1 MPRMSLDSVSS
12 QKDAAS
18 SVGGS
23 MLQVMGR
30 RWMVAAGHPLAAQ
43 AAARI
48 LQAGGNA
55 IDAGVAAGFM
65 LGVVHPDMVS
75 FAGVAPILVH
85 LGHTGETFEVSGVGP
100 YPKRATADFFREKC
114 GGQIPVGLL
123 RTVVPAAPDA
133 WCAALEHWGTKTFG
147 ETVAPALECAE
158 RGFPLSVFSAY
169 QFGRAADKVR
179 RFPTSAAVYL
189 KDGQGP
195 PPGHLL
201 VEAELAETI
210 KKMVAA
216 ETASHG
222 RGRGAAIRAARD
234 VFYKGEIAQR
244 IADYHAREGGLMTTE
259 DLAEFSVEIAPALK
273 TSFGEYEVASCGF
286 WCQGPVLLQMLNLIE
301 SYDWRALGHNTPRAL
316 HILVEAMKLAFA
328 DREAYYGD
336 PLHVKVPADGLLSK
350 EYAKIRRGLIR
361 EDRAFPDLPS
371 AGDPWGLRATAN
383 GGHGISGPVT
393 LRPEGSLDTSYVC
406 VVDAEGNAFSATP
419 SDPGVDSP
427 LVPGVGC
434 VVSPRGSQ
442 GWLTPGH
449 PSIVGPGK
457 RPRLTPAPA
466 LVLRDGRAFMPVG
479 TPGGDVQQ
487 QAILQVF
494 LNVAAHG
501 MRPQQAIDAPRIASR
516 SFPDSFWPHAHAP
529 GVVEAES
536 RLSPETRNALG
547 VLGHNMADWPDW
559 DWRAGAVC
567 CVVVGPDG
575 VLSGGADPRRGAL
588 AIGW

>member
-1 MPRMSLDSVSS
+1 MSLDSVSS

-85 LGHTGETFEVSGVGP
+85 LARTRETFEVSGVGP

-114 GGQIPVGLL
+114 GGQIPAGVL

-133 WCAALEHWGTKTFG
+133 WCAALERWGTKSFG

-195 PPGHLL
+195 PPGYLL

-210 KKMVAA
+210 KMMVAA
-216 ETASHG
+216 ETASRA
-222 RGRGAAIRAARD
+222 RGRGAAIREARD

-244 IADYHAREGGLMTTE
+244 IADYHAREGGLMTVE
-259 DLAEFSVEIAPALK
+259 DLGEFSVEIAPALK

-336 PLHVKVPADGLLSK
+336 PLHVKVPVDGLLSK
-350 EYAKIRRGLIR
+350 EYAKIRRGLLR
-361 EDRAFPDLPS
+361 EDRAFPDLPP

-406 VVDAEGNAFSATP
+406 VVDADGNAFSATP

-466 LVLRDGRAFMPVG
+466 LALRDGRAFMPIG

-487 QAILQVF
+487 QAMLQVF
-494 LNVAAHG
+494 LNVIAHG

-536 RLSPETRNALG
+536 RLSPDTRNALAA
-547 VLGHNMADWPDW
+547 LGHNVADWPDW

-567 CVVVGPDG
+567 CVMVGPDG